1 MNSENKIQLN
11 YLSKLIE
18 FNNNLKN
25 NELSRIYLEEY
36 YRVLKESLNKEI
48 NILRCKHCNFIFD
61 SGEQYKI
68 ISSKINKNNPNIL
81 DLKMQCLKCNKKFTN
96 SLNKLQ

>member
-18 FNNNLKN
+18 FSNNLKN
-25 NELSRIYLEEY
+25 NELSRLYLEEY

-48 NILRCKHCNFIFD
+48 NILRCKQCNFIFD
-61 SGEQYKI
+61 SGDQYKI
-68 ISSKINKNNPNIL
+68 ISSKKNNPNNL
-81 DLKMQCLKCNKKFTN
+81 DLKIQCLKCNKKFTN
-96 SLNKLQ
+96 SLNNLQ

>member
-48 NILRCKHCNFIFD
+48 NILRCKQCNFIFD
-61 SGEQYKI
+61 SGA
-68 ISSKINKNNPNIL
+68 
-81 DLKMQCLKCNKKFTN
+81 M
-96 SLNKLQ
+96 

>member
-48 NILRCKHCNFIFD
+48 NILRCKQCNFIFD
-61 SGEQYKI
+61 SGDQYKI
-68 ISSKINKNNPNIL
+68 ISSKKNNPNNL
-81 DLKMQCLKCNKKFTN
+81 DLKIQCLKCNKKFTN
-96 SLNKLQ
+96 SLNNLQ

>member
-48 NILRCKHCNFIFD
+48 NILRCKQCNFIFD
-61 SGEQYKI
+61 SGDQYKI
-68 ISSKINKNNPNIL
+68 ISSKKNNPNNL
-81 DLKMQCLKCNKKFTN
+81 DLKIQCLKCNKKFTN
-96 SLNKLQ
+96 TLNNLQ

>member
-48 NILRCKHCNFIFD
+48 NILRCKQCNFIFD
-61 SGEQYKI
+61 SGDQYKI
-68 ISSKINKNNPNIL
+68 ISSKKNNPNNL
-81 DLKMQCLKCNKKFTN
+81 DLKIQCLKCNKKFTN

>member
-18 FNNNLKN
+18 FSNNLKN
-25 NELSRIYLEEY
+25 NELSRLYLEEY

-48 NILRCKHCNFIFD
+48 NILRCKQCNFIFD
-61 SGEQYKI
+61 SGDQYKI
-68 ISSKINKNNPNIL
+68 ISSKKNNPNNL
-81 DLKMQCLKCNKKFTN
+81 DLKIQCLKCNKKFTN

>member
-48 NILRCKHCNFIFD
+48 NILRCKQCNFIFD
-61 SGEQYKI
+61 SGDQYKI
-68 ISSKINKNNPNIL
+68 ISSKKNNQNNL
-81 DLKMQCLKCNKKFTN
+81 DLKIQCLKCNKKFTN
-96 SLNKLQ
+96 SLNNLQ

>member
-18 FNNNLKN
+18 FNNNLKK
-25 NELSRIYLEEY
+25 NELSRINLEEY

-48 NILRCKHCNFIFD
+48 NILRCKQCNFIFD
-61 SGEQYKI
+61 SGDQYKI
-68 ISSKINKNNPNIL
+68 ISSKKNNPNNL
-81 DLKMQCLKCNKKFTN
+81 DLKIQCLKCNKKFTN
-96 SLNKLQ
+96 SLNNLQ

>member
-25 NELSRIYLEEY
+25 NELSRIYLEEC

-48 NILRCKHCNFIFD
+48 NILRCKQCNFIFD
-61 SGEQYKI
+61 SGDQYKI
-68 ISSKINKNNPNIL
+68 ISSKKNNPNNL
-81 DLKMQCLKCNKKFTN
+81 DLKIQCLKCNKKFTN
-96 SLNKLQ
+96 SLNNLQ

>member
-18 FNNNLKN
+18 FNNK
-25 NELSRIYLEEY
+25 YLEEY

-48 NILRCKHCNFIFD
+48 NILRCKQCNFIFD
-61 SGEQYKI
+61 SGDQYKI
-68 ISSKINKNNPNIL
+68 ISSKKNNPNNL
-81 DLKMQCLKCNKKFTN
+81 DLKIQCLKCNKKFTN
-96 SLNKLQ
+96 SLNNLQ